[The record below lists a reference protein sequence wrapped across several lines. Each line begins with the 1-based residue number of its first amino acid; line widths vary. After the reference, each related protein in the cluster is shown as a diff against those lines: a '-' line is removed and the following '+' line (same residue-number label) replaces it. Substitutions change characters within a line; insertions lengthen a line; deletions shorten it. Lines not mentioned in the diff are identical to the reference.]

1 MRVGGSDAA
10 GGQFDD
16 LREVI
21 EGCFR
26 RRFTKQLGGLLLVVL
41 RVVERPGRRWGNWS
55 VKIWRDVGK
64 DGYRNKLTVSWLD
77 RIELSEMAFS

>member
-21 EGCFR
+21 EGSFAE
-26 RRFTKQLGGLLLVVL
+26 RFTKQLGGLLLVVL
-41 RVVERPGRRWGNWS
+41 RVVERPGRRGGL
-55 VKIWRDVGK
+55 VGK
-64 DGYRNKLTVSWLD
+64 NLARRWQ
-77 RIELSEMAFS
+77 RRLSE